1 MKVWNYV
8 FISVALS
15 LFFWMAGIEI
25 GGMWELLTNLGFINS
40 AGSLSLNSNNIF
52 RTVILGVLV
61 AAGVAGIAIGVFTKA
76 KTESYVV
83 LPILTGVGLSFGLVT
98 FINLGYSIINYG
110 FSQAGWIGYITLMIF
125 GTLTIGFIFALVEFF
140 KGTD

>member
-25 GGMWELLTNLGFINS
+25 GGMFNLLTNLGFMAN
-40 AGSLSLNSNNIF
+40 GELSLNSNNVF
-52 RTVILGVLV
+52 RLAVLGLLI
-61 AAGVAGIAIGVFTKA
+61 AAGIAGIAIGIFTKA
-76 KTESYVV
+76 KTENYVI
-83 LPILTGVGLSFGLVT
+83 LPIITGVGLSFGLVT
-98 FINLGYSIINYG
+98 FINLGYSIIDYG
-110 FSQAGWIGYITLMIF
+110 FKQAGWIGYITLMIF